1 PVSNAQFI
9 AGNNNKQTLNVN
21 SHNDNQSVHEILA
34 LLKKEGVHIDDVKQ
48 REVIEIVNE
57 AEKGNGSNVKQLMS
71 KVFHGISDSA
81 IDVGK
86 KILTGLLMQASGL

>member
-1 PVSNAQFI
+1 M
-9 AGNNNKQTLNVN
+9 
-21 SHNDNQSVHEILA
+21 
-34 LLKKEGVHIDDVKQ
+34 
-48 REVIEIVNE
+48 IEIVSE